1 MRKNKMLL
9 GYILVIASAIIYGCI
24 PLLTRYIY
32 AEGLNSFSLVFIRNS
47 LALPM
52 LAIAAR
58 LGGSSLKI
66 TPRAIPSI
74 GIIAAFGCCI
84 TPILLYTSYT
94 DIDTGIAT
102 VFHFIYPALVMILGM
117 VFLKN
122 KLRPVNLVSL
132 AVCIA
137 GICMFYT
144 PGAQIGVTGSSL
156 ALLSG
161 LTYAIY
167 IIGLSGFRHK
177 EITGFVFNFYG
188 SVFCSILSLIIC
200 ICSNKLCFPTTL
212 RSWLLCIFFA
222 LICNVGAVVLF
233 QSGTRMIGGE
243 RASILSTFEPITS
256 VIVGIL
262 FLHESGGVLS
272 ALGTVLVILAGALIA
287 VADLKKSK

>member
-1 MRKNKMLL
+1 
-9 GYILVIASAIIYGCI
+9 
-24 PLLTRYIY
+24 
-32 AEGLNSFSLVFIRNS
+32 
-47 LALPM
+47 M

-102 VFHFIYPALVMILGM
+102 VFHFIYPALVMVLGM

-144 PGAQIGVTGSSL
+144 PGAQIGVMGSSL

-200 ICSNKLCFPTTL
+200 ICSN
-212 RSWLLCIFFA
+212 
-222 LICNVGAVVLF
+222 G
-233 QSGTRMIGGE
+233 
-243 RASILSTFEPITS
+243 
-256 VIVGIL
+256 
-262 FLHESGGVLS
+262 
-272 ALGTVLVILAGALIA
+272 LVDEQRNL
-287 VADLKKSK
+287 